1 MVGERRASA
10 EVCVCWARDSWSRF
24 RTRTG
29 AQLLLLLLRATSDRL
44 TPPFSRI
51 VATARFRSGDRLTS
65 YQEPEWPD
73 LDAGSGVNS
82 EEVIAIWDQI

>member
-10 EVCVCWARDSWSRF
+10 EVCVCWARDSWSRV
-24 RTRTG
+24 RIG
-29 AQLLLLLLRATSDRL
+29 AQLLLFRATSDRL
-44 TPPFSRI
+44 TAPFSLI
-51 VATARFRSGDRLTS
+51 AATARFRSADWLTS
-65 YQEPEWPD
+65 NQEPEWPD